1 MCNLCNVCIICTGGV
16 KNNAKQGVKLMSK
29 PILASCPRFWAQRG
43 YQLHDRLITYMSL
56 NQNSTCDAKCA
67 GCFRYPERKCGLT
80 SLLSMPDYE
89 RLLGE
94 FARLGGL
101 AIEISGEGEP
111 LLSPLT
117 LPIIRLASQLGIW
130 TTLITNCHKLTLDL
144 VKELRSLNVALVMS
158 LHSLS
163 REVYEKDSGVVGS
176 YDVKLQAINFVSQ
189 VFSGTEW
196 VENGR
201 TIKHASVHWT
211 LQADNLEEV
220 ENVRRFCDE
229 RGLHF
234 SIAPLAHTGHAATR
248 PDLWLPESL
257 TRLEAVNALGDES
270 IIFYD
275 EPDGRSVCGTCKY
288 GLNIGA
294 DGNLLLDAHGGYE
307 VQIANIRNVDFEE
320 AIRLQHC
327 FSKKTFDTLSC
338 FCPVR
343 DARWQEFLA
352 RKEYL

>member
-1 MCNLCNVCIICTGGV
+1 
-16 KNNAKQGVKLMSK
+16 MSK

-220 ENVRRFCDE
+220 ENVRR
-229 RGLHF
+229 
-234 SIAPLAHTGHAATR
+234 
-248 PDLWLPESL
+248 L

-327 FSKKTFDTLSC
+327 FSKKMFDTLSC